1 MFYSQLILAKKGPL
15 GQVWLAAHWDKKL
28 TKATITA
35 ANVGQAADSIANP
48 VVPLALR
55 VSGHLLLGVTRI
67 YSRKVNYLFTDC
79 SEALVK
85 IKMAFRPGVVDLP
98 EQQVTANPSS
108 INVSSFGEFDAH
120 IPYDI
125 HALVA
130 PSLTE
135 WMTTPS
141 QTQARRQDITL
152 ADTSDRH
159 QDDSLGGKDSFED
172 SFGGGDWQAFDI
184 DTNQEV
190 LSPSITSPP
199 PVCQL
204 LSHACQ
210 LDSSTIS
217 DIERAR
223 DGDASSLV
231 AVPKDASLLLDNS
244 DAELNKPADNTM
256 DDVDMFQTDKD
267 DDIDMMQVDVPDID
281 MNPEDP
287 YADHGLDMAPPLSPP
302 PRPEDNASSQ
312 TIDFAIEEQD
322 KSSLE
327 PQTPS
332 QKKMR
337 KRKIGRDSMTEL
349 SSASIKKGLK
359 DVSDIVRVRGN
370 NTSSKRIKVHNEEE
384 DPMPRLSAPST
395 SASMSSTLL
404 GLFRVSMMAQPTT
417 LLSSDQGAGKQTQD
431 DQQPVERMRRQSVQG
446 VVSYAEE
453 GGDEDDIVDGRGLKS
468 VIGGHDDMDKVAE
481 FEFGGGLEP
490 LHHADHGVDMQD
502 EEEEEKEDEHDI
514 HLDLDLT
521 LAPVND
527 ILANNEDDHH
537 SGATPN
543 DHHKWHPHTIKV
555 LKVLRQSL
563 EDKDTVSYRALAKTT
578 RSRRTAAALFFEML
592 QLKTL
597 DLIEVAQ
604 PNAYGNIHISKAPR
618 FMEHIPAVDGE

>member
-35 ANVGQAADSIANP
+35 ADVGQAADSIANP

-67 YSRKVNYLFTDC
+67 YSRKVNYLFSDC

-152 ADTSDRH
+152 ADITDRT
-159 QDDSLGGKDSFED
+159 QDDSFGGTDSFED

-184 DTNQEV
+184 DSNQE
-190 LSPSITSPP
+190 
-199 PVCQL
+199 
-204 LSHACQ
+204 

-223 DGDASSLV
+223 DGDPSGLV
-231 AVPKDASLLLDNS
+231 VAQDTSMLLDNS
-244 DAELNKPADNTM
+244 NTDVNKPQPD

-267 DDIDMMQVDVPDID
+267 DLDMNADVPDIEMG
-281 MNPEDP
+281 MNPDDSN
-287 YADHGLDMAPPLSPP
+287 ADHGMEMPPTP
-302 PRPEDNASSQ
+302 PRPEEASSQ
-312 TIDFAIEEQD
+312 NLSIDFAIDED
-322 KSSLE
+322 GNSLE
-327 PQTPS
+327 PQAPS
-332 QKKMR
+332 QKKLR

-349 SSASIKKGLK
+349 SSAFIKKGLK
-359 DVSDIVRVRGN
+359 DVSDIVRVRGHVSQKRQKVAD
-370 NTSSKRIKVHNEEE
+370 SS
-384 DPMPRLSAPST
+384 PWTRLSAPST
-395 SASMSSTLL
+395 
-404 GLFRVSMMAQPTT
+404 VS
-417 LLSSDQGAGKQTQD
+417 LSSALLDMFKVTMNQHKLPASLQAAAEKRQD
-431 DQQPVERMRRQSVQG
+431 GDDAPVERMRRQSHMG
-446 VVSYAEE
+446 AGSYAEQ
-453 GGDEDDIVDGRGLKS
+453 DEDDLVPHAAEKVDQNNA
-468 VIGGHDDMDKVAE
+468 DE
-481 FEFGGGLEP
+481 FEFGGGQELEA
-490 LHHADHGVDMQD
+490 LDHGIEMRDDDEQK
-502 EEEEEKEDEHDI
+502 EEEREVDEDAVHLG
-514 HLDLDLT
+514 LDLDLT

-527 ILANNEDDHH
+527 IQANLGTLEE
-537 SGATPN
+537 SAAATTTAV
-543 DHHKWHPHTIKV
+543 DHKWHPHTV
-555 LKVLRQSL
+555 KVLRVLRQAL
-563 EDKDTVSYRALAKTT
+563 EDKETVSYKALAKTT

-597 DLIEVAQ
+597 DFIDVDQ
-604 PNAYGNIHISKAPR
+604 PKPYGNIHISKTTR
-618 FMEHIPAVDGE
+618 FMESVPAVDGM